1 MSTGELMPESMSVSV
16 LDGPGK
22 LRLEERPV
30 PVPGP
35 GEVLVRI
42 ASVGVCGSD
51 THYYHEGRIGSFV
64 VESPL
69 VLGHEA
75 SGRIEAA
82 GDGVDP
88 SLVGQ
93 RVSLE
98 PGIPQPYSAQTLA
111 GHYNLDPDVRFFATP
126 PVDGAFAEYVVHP
139 AAFAHPVPENL
150 SDDAA
155 ALLEPLS
162 VALAARAAGEV
173 QLGDRVLV
181 AGAGP
186 IGLLVSAVCAL
197 AGAEVTVT
205 DVRAERLQAAPRYGA
220 AHTFTVADAPESVPE
235 YQVFID
241 ATGAEPAVLAGM
253 QRLAPRGRCVL
264 VGMGADTIAL
274 PVPLVQGRE
283 LRITGTFRYANTW
296 PLAISLAGQ
305 GLVDLD
311 GLVTSRHGLDGVEA
325 ALVAGAREGALKAV
339 VVP

>member
-1 MSTGELMPESMSVSV
+1 MSVSV

-22 LRLEERPV
+22 LRMEERPV
-30 PVPGP
+30 PRPGP

-51 THYYHEGRIGSFV
+51 THYFQEGRIGSFV
-64 VESPL
+64 VEAPL

-88 SLVGQ
+88 GLVGR

-98 PGIPQPYSAQTLA
+98 PGIPRPYSEQTLA

-139 AAFAHPVPENL
+139 AEFAHPVPEQL

-186 IGLLVSAVCAL
+186 VGLLISAVCAL
-197 AGAEVTVT
+197 AGAEVSVT
-205 DVRAERLQAAPRYGA
+205 DVRAERLETAARYGA
-220 AHTFTVADAPESVPE
+220 SRTFTAADGPVAAPE

-241 ATGAEPAVLAGM
+241 ATGAEQAVLGGM

-296 PLAISLAGQ
+296 PLAISIAEK

-325 ALVAGAREGALKAV
+325 ALVAGASEGALKAV
-339 VVP
+339 VTP